1 MTSVMSS
8 LEPHHDGGLRFTDDR
23 APVELLGIRMI
34 DSLISDELAYYKN
47 IFTEKG
53 LGGLIGEITG

>member
-1 MTSVMSS
+1 
-8 LEPHHDGGLRFTDDR
+8 
-23 APVELLGIRMI
+23 MI

-47 IFTEKG
+47 IFSEKG

>member
-1 MTSVMSS
+1 
-8 LEPHHDGGLRFTDDR
+8 
-23 APVELLGIRMI
+23 MI

-47 IFTEKG
+47 IFAEKG